1 MSELKTTTAHVEFYQ
16 IMARAMK
23 SEPFASMPAEE
34 LLAVA
39 ANFLGKLCAYQDQR
53 RFNQQQVM
61 EIVIKNLETGNRQAV
76 AEVHST
82 GGVAN

>member
-1 MSELKTTTAHVEFYQ
+1 MILEPKGPHEQFYQ
-16 IMARAMK
+16 IMARTMK

-53 RFNQQQVM
+53 KFTQQQVM
-61 EIVIKNLETGNRQAV
+61 EIIIKNLELGNQQAV
-76 AEVHST
+76 AEVQSA
-82 GGVAN
+82 GGTPN